1 MNIST
6 EHVRRCVRTLE
17 AAYAALQGAD
27 RHSVAHDIYRA
38 ACVKEFEIVLEQS
51 GKLVRKWLGAYFADK
66 RQADRLHFKEVFR
79 HAAKHGLVSVEC
91 GERWLAY
98 RDARNETAHDYG
110 ELLVNQTPALLP
122 QFITDAQCL
131 ATALDRG
138 A

>member
-1 MNIST
+1 MTLST

-17 AAYAALQGAD
+17 AAYAALQGTD

-51 GKLVRKWLGAYFADK
+51 GKLVRKWVRAYFADI

-79 HAAKHGLVSVEC
+79 HAAKHGLLSVEC

-110 ELLVNQTPALLP
+110 EVVADQTLALLP
-122 QFITDAQCL
+122 QFIADAKRL
-131 ATALDRG
+131 ATALEKQ